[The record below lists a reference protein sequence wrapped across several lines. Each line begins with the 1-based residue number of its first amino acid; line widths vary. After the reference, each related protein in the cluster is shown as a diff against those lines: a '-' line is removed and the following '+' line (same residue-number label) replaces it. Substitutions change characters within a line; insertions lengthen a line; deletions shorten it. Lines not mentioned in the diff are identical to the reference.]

1 MDLSRF
7 TPRSTRATLSHALA
21 NQVLAVAVALTAL
34 VAMQPEAFAQPQFT
48 LLHSFNGTDGFG
60 PMSGVVQGADG
71 ALYGTTSQGGSASLG
86 TVFRLD
92 RATLELTTL
101 HDFAGTDGSVLYSG
115 LALGKDGSL
124 YGSTYSGGVADLGTL
139 FRVAADGQSFASLH
153 SFSGADGANPADLKL
168 LQGSTTARCTARLP
182 RAAPTAVAR
191 SFDSTPSLKE

>member
-1 MDLSRF
+1 MN
-7 TPRSTRATLSHALA
+7 TLSHALA

-48 LLHSFNGTDGFG
+48 LLHSFNGADGFG

-115 LALGKDGSL
+115 LALGNDGLL

-139 FRVAADGQSFASLH
+139 FRVG
-153 SFSGADGANPADLKL
+153 SGRAEL
-168 LQGSTTARCTARLP
+168 RL
-182 RAAPTAVAR
+182 APQ
-191 SFDSTPSLKE
+191 L